1 MIAVPAGWEGCALVV
16 PAGGGGRRM
25 RAADPAVTDKLAA
38 ALGASTVLGE
48 LLARV
53 PPGVAVAVV
62 GPVRA
67 VPAGVLLAR
76 EEPPG
81 GGPVAAVAAGVAA
94 LADAGRLAGSGPGP
108 HGAEPC
114 RSDRHGSAPCG
125 PAAGADVVVVCA
137 GDAPWSPLAVPALV
151 AALRAADPVAA
162 VAVAVDAGGAVQPL
176 LAAHRVPAL
185 LARLAAGGDVAGRPA
200 RWLLGADPVP
210 VPVPPGAADDV
221 DTPEQLAAA
230 RERAARG

>member
-1 MIAVPAGWEGCALVV
+1 
-16 PAGGGGRRM
+16 
-25 RAADPAVTDKLAA
+25 
-38 ALGASTVLGE
+38 
-48 LLARV
+48 
-53 PPGVAVAVV
+53 
-62 GPVRA
+62 
-67 VPAGVLLAR
+67 
-76 EEPPG
+76 
-81 GGPVAAVAAGVAA
+81 
-94 LADAGRLAGSGPGP
+94 
-108 HGAEPC
+108 
-114 RSDRHGSAPCG
+114 
-125 PAAGADVVVVCA
+125 
-137 GDAPWSPLAVPALV
+137 V

-162 VAVAVDAGGAVQPL
+162 VAVALDAGGAVQPL